1 MGLNKAQS
9 IHPNIDALRCIGCGG
24 CVGACPEGDVLGIV
38 EGKATLIYG
47 SKCIGHGLCAEAC
60 PVGAITL
67 LMAPPSKSANLPKLT
82 ENYETTIEGIFIAGE
97 LSGISLIKNAIAH
110 AKHVIDFISRERK
123 TSNGVLDVIIIG
135 AGPAGLTS
143 GLAALEKKLNY
154 LILEQSDIGG
164 TIYQYPRRKMVLT
177 SPVELPLWGRVNARE
192 ISKEELLEL
201 WNKII
206 LKYDL
211 KIEAKEKL
219 IEIKK

>member
-1 MGLNKAQS
+1 MENLITFLIFVVLFLVIVIPYLKKTKKKETEAKNKFDELKILGLNKAQS

-143 GLAALEKKLNY
+143 GLAALEKKLN
-154 LILEQSDIGG
+154 I
-164 TIYQYPRRKMVLT
+164 
-177 SPVELPLWGRVNARE
+177 
-192 ISKEELLEL
+192 
-201 WNKII
+201 
-206 LKYDL
+206 
-211 KIEAKEKL
+211 
-219 IEIKK
+219 